1 MEFIYGKQDFCSL
14 ERGEENCWLMAN
26 GLGGFSSL
34 TMAGSCSRNDHAVL
48 MSCAAQEAPN
58 HRWNMIHRLEEV
70 LVTEEKEFH
79 ISSQDFG
86 SMRDRTAAGSARPP
100 LYMRIIPGGAM

>member
-1 MEFIYGKQDFCSL
+1 MEFIYGKQDFCNL

-34 TMAGSCSRNDHAVL
+34 TMAGSCNRNDHAVL

-70 LVTEEKEFH
+70 LVTEEKAIH
-79 ISSQDFG
+79 ISSQDFWEHERQECG
-86 SMRDRTAAGSARPP
+86 WKYQTSFVYED
-100 LYMRIIPGGAM
+100 